1 MQICIFCSVI
11 KTPFLWT
18 YQQFSR
24 AQTHRNHPTM
34 VPPKVYPEPL
44 WTHQKLKYQSHG
56 THVKATVARKWMN
69 GCYSLGYH
77 FSLQVPFGT
86 AVPNNEPTN
95 IEICYVLTGPNWWY
109 HIWLDQ
115 LVGCKILKILI
126 YTRDSQ
132 TCIRLEGPKQKRL
145 HNRTLCITNFSL
157 YICRIIPW

>member
-18 YQQFSR
+18 YQRFSR

-44 WTHQKLKYQSHG
+44 WAHQKLKYQSHG

-109 HIWLDQ
+109 HICLTGPTRWLQ
-115 LVGCKILKILI
+115 NFEN
-126 YTRDSQ
+126 SN
-132 TCIRLEGPKQKRL
+132 L
-145 HNRTLCITNFSL
+145 HQGFSNMHPARRTKAKTIT
-157 YICRIIPW
+157 